1 MNNDNRRNQK
11 PDGSPVKLVI
21 AVIVALLVLS
31 DAVGIGGGTVLFIVL
46 MIGAVV
52 LAVIAMKKAQADAAD
67 KNSESDAAQPA
78 RTEPAKREF
87 KPEHF
92 DVSKFVGKGESI
104 SKRLTEKMRDD
115 LTRCDDDHEHVEPDY
130 HGTDEEKRA
139 SQLKELLRNGLIE
152 KDEYNIL
159 MRKYGLK
166 KKKKRL
172 RYTPTARAP
181 ATRVRVAGARFCAMA
196 ARKRRCPAA
205 KSRQQ
210 TIAWS

>member
-46 MIGAVV
+46 MIGAVIFALV
-52 LAVIAMKKAQADAAD
+52 AMKKAQADTAD

-139 SQLKELLRNGLIE
+139 TQLKELLRNGLIE

-166 KKKKRL
+166 
-172 RYTPTARAP
+172 
-181 ATRVRVAGARFCAMA
+181 
-196 ARKRRCPAA
+196 
-205 KSRQQ
+205 
-210 TIAWS
+210 

>member
-21 AVIVALLVLS
+21 AAIVALFIFADVI
-31 DAVGIGGGTVLFIVL
+31 GIGGGTVLFIVL

-139 SQLKELLRNGLIE
+139 SQLKELLR
-152 KDEYNIL
+152 
-159 MRKYGLK
+159 
-166 KKKKRL
+166 
-172 RYTPTARAP
+172 
-181 ATRVRVAGARFCAMA
+181 TR
-196 ARKRRCPAA
+196 PH
-205 KSRQQ
+205 
-210 TIAWS
+210 

>member
-31 DAVGIGGGTVLFIVL
+31 DAVGTVLFIVL

-52 LAVIAMKKAQADAAD
+52 LAVIAMKKAQAAAAD
-67 KNSESDAAQPA
+67 KNAGSDAAQPA

-92 DVSKFVGKGESI
+92 DMSKFVGKGESI

-166 KKKKRL
+166 
-172 RYTPTARAP
+172 
-181 ATRVRVAGARFCAMA
+181 
-196 ARKRRCPAA
+196 
-205 KSRQQ
+205 
-210 TIAWS
+210 

>member
-1 MNNDNRRNQK
+1 MNNDNRRDQK

-115 LTRCDDDHEHVEPDY
+115 LTRSSSR
-130 HGTDEEKRA
+130 TITA
-139 SQLKELLRNGLIE
+139 Q
-152 KDEYNIL
+152 
-159 MRKYGLK
+159 MRKNAHPSS
-166 KKKKRL
+166 RSCCATASL
-172 RYTPTARAP
+172 RRTNTTYSCGNT
-181 ATRVRVAGARFCAMA
+181 V
-196 ARKRRCPAA
+196 
-205 KSRQQ
+205 
-210 TIAWS
+210 

>member
-1 MNNDNRRNQK
+1 VRQSASKKKEKVMNNDNRRDQK

-67 KNSESDAAQPA
+67 KNSGSDAAQPA

-166 KKKKRL
+166 
-172 RYTPTARAP
+172 
-181 ATRVRVAGARFCAMA
+181 
-196 ARKRRCPAA
+196 
-205 KSRQQ
+205 
-210 TIAWS
+210 

>member
-1 MNNDNRRNQK
+1 MNNDNRRDQK

-67 KNSESDAAQPA
+67 KNSGSDAAQPA

-92 DVSKFVGKGESI
+92 DAVSYTHLDVY
-104 SKRLTEKMRDD
+104 KRQPQYQPDVPLC
-115 LTRCDDDHEHVEPDY
+115 LTR
-130 HGTDEEKRA
+130 
-139 SQLKELLRNGLIE
+139 
-152 KDEYNIL
+152 
-159 MRKYGLK
+159 
-166 KKKKRL
+166 
-172 RYTPTARAP
+172 
-181 ATRVRVAGARFCAMA
+181 
-196 ARKRRCPAA
+196 
-205 KSRQQ
+205 
-210 TIAWS
+210 

>member
-1 MNNDNRRNQK
+1 MNNDNRRDQK

-78 RTEPAKREF
+78 
-87 KPEHF
+87 HF

-166 KKKKRL
+166 
-172 RYTPTARAP
+172 
-181 ATRVRVAGARFCAMA
+181 
-196 ARKRRCPAA
+196 
-205 KSRQQ
+205 
-210 TIAWS
+210 

>member
-52 LAVIAMKKAQADAAD
+52 LAVIAMKK
-67 KNSESDAAQPA
+67 AQPA

-166 KKKKRL
+166 
-172 RYTPTARAP
+172 
-181 ATRVRVAGARFCAMA
+181 
-196 ARKRRCPAA
+196 
-205 KSRQQ
+205 
-210 TIAWS
+210 

>member
-1 MNNDNRRNQK
+1 
-11 PDGSPVKLVI
+11 
-21 AVIVALLVLS
+21 
-31 DAVGIGGGTVLFIVL
+31 
-46 MIGAVV
+46 
-52 LAVIAMKKAQADAAD
+52 MKKAQADAAD
-67 KNSESDAAQPA
+67 KHSGSDAAQPA

-166 KKKKRL
+166 
-172 RYTPTARAP
+172 
-181 ATRVRVAGARFCAMA
+181 
-196 ARKRRCPAA
+196 
-205 KSRQQ
+205 
-210 TIAWS
+210 

>member
-1 MNNDNRRNQK
+1 MNNDNRRDQK

-31 DAVGIGGGTVLFIVL
+31 DAVGIGGGTVLFI
-46 MIGAVV
+46 

-166 KKKKRL
+166 
-172 RYTPTARAP
+172 
-181 ATRVRVAGARFCAMA
+181 
-196 ARKRRCPAA
+196 
-205 KSRQQ
+205 
-210 TIAWS
+210 